1 MFPGD
6 QPSSKR
12 VECLALRAVYSCT
25 IEYPESSCKPRLES
39 VPESNRLRQFGLQG
53 LRFLRQMCLWSR
65 NYRRTD
71 VQKLNEIFRKDQIKC
86 PVQGHAE
93 FLFEP
98 WELAEVDRP
107 PEPPSDKSR
116 EVNAEDVGYTGPPA
130 DGRELRDGR
139 EIEPLLLRSPNG
151 RDNIMRRDLALA
163 QRVLRSRRM
172 KLTCQPIR
180 NGRTITQSPDTGPT
194 LEFKEL
200 RYQQAAAFL
209 RARNRFEQRIRG
221 SSRRPNERV
230 GKNHRSVGQ
239 SDRSA
244 RKAFDLYL
252 EVNLDLAPLRIF

>member
-25 IEYPESSCKPRLES
+25 IEYPESSCKSRLES
-39 VPESNRLRQFGLQG
+39 VPEINRLRQFGLHG

-98 WELAEVDRP
+98 WELAEVVRP

-116 EVNAEDVGYTGPPA
+116 EVNAEDVGYTGPPT

-139 EIEPLLLRSPNG
+139 EIEPLLLRSANG
-151 RDNIMRRDLALA
+151 RGNIMRRDLALA
-163 QRVLRSRRM
+163 QRVLRGRRM
-172 KLTCQPIR
+172 KLTRQPIR
-180 NGRTITQSPDTGPT
+180 DGRTIPQSPDTGPAM
-194 LEFKEL
+194 EFKKL
-200 RYQQAAAFL
+200 RHQQAAAFL
-209 RARNRFEQRIRG
+209 RARKRF
-221 SSRRPNERV
+221 
-230 GKNHRSVGQ
+230 
-239 SDRSA
+239 A
-244 RKAFDLYL
+244 
-252 EVNLDLAPLRIF
+252 